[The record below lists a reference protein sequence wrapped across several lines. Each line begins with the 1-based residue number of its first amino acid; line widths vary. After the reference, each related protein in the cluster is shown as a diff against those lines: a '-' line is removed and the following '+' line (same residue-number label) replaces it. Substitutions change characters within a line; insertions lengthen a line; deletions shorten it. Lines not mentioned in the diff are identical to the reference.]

1 MFNPPPPDLDDRE
14 PLIHLASPADFWYR
28 SYRVGNSPIFF
39 GRSKRHRWDSP
50 DGDFGVLYLGGDEY
64 CAFMESIGR
73 GALKTR
79 FVPSAQLKGTG
90 LAKIRFKRTLR
101 LIDMVTSGG
110 LTRLGAE
117 SSLTSG
123 PGYKNSQRWSRALR
137 EHPSKP
143 DGIYYRSRRD
153 SARMASA
160 LFDHCE
166 GSVAVAEMLGAWAD
180 QSALLGEI
188 LDQYAFGTDL

>member
-1 MFNPPPPDLDDRE
+1 MFNPPPLDLDDRE
-14 PLIHLASPADFWYR
+14 PLIHRATPADFWYR
-28 SYRVGNSPIFF
+28 SYRIGNSPVFF
-39 GRSKRHRWDSP
+39 GRSKSSRWDSP

-64 CAFMESIGR
+64 SAFMESIGR

-79 FVPSAQLKGTG
+79 FVPGSQLKTTG
-90 LAKIRFKRTLR
+90 LAKIRFKGTLR

-123 PGYKNSQRWSRALR
+123 SGYKNSQRWSRALR

-143 DGIYYRSRRD
+143 DGIYYRLRHD
-153 SARMASA
+153 PARTASA

-166 GSVAVAEMLGAWAD
+166 GSVEVVEMPGAWAD
-180 QSALLGEI
+180 QPALLGEI
-188 LDQYAFGTDL
+188 LDHYAFGADL

>member
-1 MFNPPPPDLDDRE
+1 
-14 PLIHLASPADFWYR
+14 ADFWYR
-28 SYRVGNSPIFF
+28 SYRIGNSPIFF

-79 FVPSAQLKGTG
+79 FVPNAQLKGNG

-110 LTRLGAE
+110 LTRVGAE

-123 PGYKNSQRWSRALR
+123 SGYKNSQRWSRDQALARWSPHHERAAGSSCGFDR
-137 EHPSKP
+137 EF
-143 DGIYYRSRRD
+143 R
-153 SARMASA
+153 ARNHKKA
-160 LFDHCE
+160 E
-166 GSVAVAEMLGAWAD
+166 RAV
-180 QSALLGEI
+180 
-188 LDQYAFGTDL
+188 

>member
-1 MFNPPPPDLDDRE
+1 
-14 PLIHLASPADFWYR
+14 
-28 SYRVGNSPIFF
+28 
-39 GRSKRHRWDSP
+39 
-50 DGDFGVLYLGGDEY
+50 
-64 CAFMESIGR
+64 MESIGR

-79 FVPSAQLKGTG
+79 FVPSTQLKVSG

-123 PGYKNSQRWSRALR
+123 SGYKNSQRWSRGLR

-143 DGIYYRSRRD
+143 DGIYYRSRHD

-166 GSVAVAEMLGAWAD
+166 GSVAVAETPGAWAD

-188 LDQYAFGTDL
+188 LDHYAFGTDL